1 MQGDIQ
7 GDIKGYKL
15 GDMLGDT
22 QGDIQIGYIGE
33 IQGEIQ
39 INTKEL
45 SFSHKIKFSNPYI
58 FATRWCK
65 PLIFQTKTI

>member
-1 MQGDIQ
+1 
-7 GDIKGYKL
+7 
-15 GDMLGDT
+15 MLGDT

-33 IQGEIQ
+33 IQGETQ